1 MKLSD
6 TQLLILSS
14 ASQRTDHAAL
24 LPANLKGS
32 AAKKV
37 VDRLLNEKLL
47 QELRAKDDM
56 PIWRRGDDQ
65 RPYSLRITKARL
77 RAIEV
82 QGVAEAPDNN
92 AAADPNDVA
101 APDVSTQAKSGERP
115 GSAKRSGA
123 KKTAAV
129 SARGDTRSA
138 PDNRCLPASSMFR
151 HRLAGTLQAADFSPS
166 SGSIFERKSQN
177 SIVFLGGDRR
187 GTDARP
193 EHRRGD
199 CQCLKAGSWRRHRA
213 GHVERRRIASRSD
226 RRPVALAAEKPR
238 RGQTDHASTSL
249 RRFHRHTGL
258 WFSLASQIF
267 L

>member
-56 PIWRRGDDQ
+56 PVWRRGDDN
-65 RPYSLRITKARL
+65 RPYSLRITKTGL

-82 QGVAEAPDNN
+82 EEVAEATDNN

-101 APDVSTQAKSGERP
+101 APDVSTQAKSSERP
-115 GSAKRSGA
+115 GRAKRLGA
-123 KKTAAV
+123 KKTSAV
-129 SARGDTRSA
+129 SARATK
-138 PDNRCLPASSMFR
+138 ASSDQVKPDSKQDKIVALLQRPEGATLDVLVKETQWQKHSVRGF
-151 HRLAGTLQAADFSPS
+151 LAGTVRKKLKLPLLSEKIDGVRTYRIGAGKAAKTKKASAA
-166 SGSIFERKSQN
+166 RK
-177 SIVFLGGDRR
+177 
-187 GTDARP
+187 A
-193 EHRRGD
+193 
-199 CQCLKAGSWRRHRA
+199 
-213 GHVERRRIASRSD
+213 
-226 RRPVALAAEKPR
+226 
-238 RGQTDHASTSL
+238 
-249 RRFHRHTGL
+249 
-258 WFSLASQIF
+258 
-267 L
+267 